1 MTRQFEARLLFEAE
15 GLDRLSKLFQGFDD
29 ILAEFVEEYGDYL
42 DTNLVT
48 LLECV
53 RYDVN
58 MTLNGTVPMD
68 NEKVPGI
75 LKQLEDV
82 MDEVQ
87 TLQAGLP
94 TKHGIPDEDCDETT

>member
-1 MTRQFEARLLFEAE
+1 MLPHEHDLLMEAE
-15 GLDRLSKLFQGFDD
+15 GLQNLHKLFQGFDD
-29 ILAEFVEEYGDYL
+29 ILADFVEEYGDYL
-42 DTNLVT
+42 DTNLIT

-82 MDEVQ
+82 MDEIQ

-94 TKHGIPDEDCDETT
+94 PKQGVKDED